1 MVRLVVL
8 PNVRVDITLVVV
20 VGDSVV
26 VVVVVIVV
34 GGGGGV
40 VVVSLVIVSIVFSV
54 ASLGVAA
61 TENQWVYSSVDLYLC
76 ILSKNGVLTIL
87 KTY

>member
-1 MVRLVVL
+1 MVRLLVVL

-26 VVVVVIVV
+26 VVVGVIVVIVV

-40 VVVSLVIVSIVFSV
+40 VVVSLVMVSIVFSV
-54 ASLGVAA
+54 MSLAVVV
-61 TENQWVYSSVDLYLC
+61 TENQWVYSPVDL
-76 ILSKNGVLTIL
+76 
-87 KTY
+87 

>member
-1 MVRLVVL
+1 MVRLVIVL

-20 VGDSVV
+20 VVDSV

-34 GGGGGV
+34 DRGGGV

-54 ASLGVAA
+54 VSLGVVA
-61 TENQWVYSSVDLYLC
+61 TENQWVYSPVDL
-76 ILSKNGVLTIL
+76 
-87 KTY
+87 

>member
-1 MVRLVVL
+1 MVVL

-26 VVVVVIVV
+26 VVVGVVVVIVV

-76 ILSKNGVLTIL
+76 ILSKTEF
-87 KTY
+87 

>member
-1 MVRLVVL
+1 MVRLVIVL

-20 VGDSVV
+20 VVDSV

-40 VVVSLVIVSIVFSV
+40 VVISLVIVSIVFSV
-54 ASLGVAA
+54 GSLGVVA
-61 TENQWVYSSVDLYLC
+61 TENQWVYSPVDL
-76 ILSKNGVLTIL
+76 
-87 KTY
+87 

>member
-1 MVRLVVL
+1 MVRLVVVL

-20 VGDSVV
+20 VGDSVVV

-76 ILSKNGVLTIL
+76 ILTEF
-87 KTY
+87 

>member
-1 MVRLVVL
+1 ML

-20 VGDSVV
+20 VGDSVVVVVGVV

-40 VVVSLVIVSIVFSV
+40 VVVSLVIVSIVFSAV
-54 ASLGVAA
+54 SLGVVG
-61 TENQWVYSSVDLYLC
+61 TENQWVYSPVNLQCC
-76 ILSKNGVLTIL
+76 ILSLDVVV
-87 KTY
+87 